1 MKKLLF
7 FIFFIPIVSYSQIAK
22 DTVSVITDA
31 QIGTGVLNDTLKMY
45 FIQSGTWKK
54 TDIGTLKAFIL
65 QQAGVNIVTGLGLIP
80 DTITS
85 AGIIDVDT
93 TVMASRNFVTS
104 QGYTSNVGTV
114 TSVGLTMPTGF
125 TVSNSP
131 VTTTGSLGVTTSL
144 NGIIRGNGTGFT
156 TGNINLASDVFGVL
170 PLLNGGTGASD
181 ASTARTN
188 LGASS
193 VGANIFTATNPS
205 AITFL
210 RVNANNTITFRNAVD
225 FRSDIGAGTVSSVS
239 LTVPTGLSVTG
250 SPVTG
255 SGTLAIATALN
266 GVIKGNGTGFTASNV
281 NLTSEVTG
289 TLPIANGGTGQ
300 TTANAALNA
309 LLPSQSG
316 NSGEYLFTDGTNTK
330 WTKDTFAM
338 VIAMSDETTDLTTG
352 AAKVTF
358 RAPFAMTITGVRANV
373 NTAPVGSTIIV
384 DINEAGST
392 IMATNKLSID
402 ASEETSVTAATAAGI
417 TDSSIADDAE
427 ITLDIDQIGSSTAGK
442 GLKVTIYYIKS

>member
-7 FIFFIPIVSYSQIAK
+7 LIFFIPIVSYSQVAK

-31 QIGTGVLNDTLKMY
+31 QIGTGTLNDTLKMY
-45 FIQSGTWKK
+45 FIQSGAWKK

-65 QQAGVNIVTGLGLIP
+65 QQTGVNIVTGLGLVP

-85 AGIIDVDT
+85 TGIIDVDT
-93 TVMASRNFVTS
+93 TVIASKSFVTNL
-104 QGYTSNVGTV
+104 GYTTDTGTV
-114 TSVGLTMPTGF
+114 TSVGLTVPTGLS
-125 TVSNSP
+125 VSNSP
-131 VTTTGSLGVTTSL
+131 ITGSGTLAITTAL
-144 NGIIRGNGTGFT
+144 NGIVRGNGSGFT
-156 TGNINLASDVFGVL
+156 TGNINLASDVFGIL
-170 PLLNGGTGASD
+170 PILNGGTGASD

-188 LGASS
+188 LGAST
-193 VGANIFTATNPS
+193 VGSNFFTATNPS
-205 AITFL
+205 AVTFL
-210 RVNANNTITFRNAVD
+210 RINANNTVSFRNAVD
-225 FRSDIGAGTVSSVS
+225 FRSDIGAGTVSSVGITMPAGF
-239 LTVPTGLSVTG
+239 TVSN

-255 SGTLAIATALN
+255 SGTLAVTTTLN
-266 GVIKGNGTGFTASNV
+266 GVVKGNGTGFTTSNV

-338 VIAMSDETTDLTTG
+338 VIAMSDETTNLTTG

-384 DINEAGST
+384 DINEAGTT
-392 IMATNKLSID
+392 IMSTNKLSID
-402 ASEETSVTAATAAGI
+402 ASEKTSVTAATAAGI